1 MFRININMKMIK
13 KILFLIPII
22 ICMIS
27 DVQKTYS
34 QEKNIVIGITG
45 KIIDA
50 NSKKPVSVTISFYD
64 TKNKKISSSKNNANT
79 GYYSV
84 SGLKPGKPYT
94 MIIESTN
101 NSKEYCDIIIPFV
114 KESIIYTKD
123 FSVK

>member
-1 MFRININMKMIK
+1 MKSIK
-13 KILFLIPII
+13 KHLSIIVIILATILTSHQLI
-22 ICMIS
+22 
-27 DVQKTYS
+27 S

-45 KIIDA
+45 KIIDV

-94 MIIESTN
+94 MIIESIN